1 LKNLKTKLAL
11 GKSMQ
16 WRSVLIFIALFF
28 LLILRFYEQQNL
40 RIYRELKPNSNL
52 KIYGKIKKVDLQKKG
67 LILQIDKY
75 FIKTQENQNFLPGER
90 VRVVGRPEVRVIS
103 GFFKQIWL
111 INPEIIKFN
120 QLTASEQKKF
130 SHGVFYF
137 PFPFEQLL
145 IFAAFFR
152 NKAMELYPKILPE
165 PQASLLS
172 GLVLGESLNFEPQLW
187 QGLKETGTLHL
198 VAASGMNVTL
208 VTKTALNFL
217 INFLTRRLA
226 YFVTLVFI
234 LIYCLLAGGSASVVR
249 AGLMAALGFLGLAFG
264 RETKGGWLLFLAAV
278 FMLLVEPWLLF
289 EVSFQLSFS
298 AMAGIIWLRPM
309 LEKLFHLTL
318 KILILSLSAK
328 AGKNLGI
335 NLVIQRPL
343 LSENLKNFIDKFLP
357 LQNSI
362 LNTLLDTLS
371 AQLATFPFLYFTFGQ
386 LQPLA
391 FLPNLMVI
399 PTVAILTMIGFI
411 ILISGL
417 IFLPLAFP
425 LAWLAWPL
433 LTYFIEVIK
442 WWERLI

>member
-1 LKNLKTKLAL
+1 
-11 GKSMQ
+11 MQ
-16 WRSVLIFIALFF
+16 WRSALIFIIALF
-28 LLILRFYEQQNL
+28 LLTWRFYEQQNL
-40 RIYRELKPNSNL
+40 SIYRELKPNSNL
-52 KIYGKIKKVDLQKKG
+52 RIYGKIKKVDFQKNG

-75 FIKTQENQNFLPGER
+75 FIKTQENQIYRLGER
-90 VRVVGRPEVRVIS
+90 VKVVGRSQARVIN

-111 INPEIIKFN
+111 INPEIIKFD
-120 QLTASEQKKF
+120 QLTAREQKKF
-130 SHGVFYF
+130 NYGVFYF
-137 PFPFEQLL
+137 PIHLERL
-145 IFAAFFR
+145 IIFTDLFR
-152 NKAMELYPKILPE
+152 NRALELYHKILSE

-172 GLVLGESLNFEPQLW
+172 GLVLGESFNFEPQLW

-264 RETKGGWLLFLAAV
+264 RESKGGWLLFWAAT
-278 FMLLVEPWLLF
+278 FMLLIEPWLLF
-289 EVSFQLSFS
+289 DVSFQLSVS
-298 AMAGIIWLRPM
+298 AMAGIIWLRPS
-309 LEKLFHLTL
+309 LEKFFHLTL
-318 KILILSLSAK
+318 KTLILPLTANV
-328 AGKNLGI
+328 GKHLGTNLM
-335 NLVIQRPL
+335 IQRPL
-343 LSENLKNFIDKFLP
+343 PSESLKKFIDKL
-357 LQNSI
+357 LTLRTSV
-362 LNTLLDTLS
+362 LNTLLDTFS
-371 AQLATFPFLYFTFGQ
+371 AQLATFPILYFTFGQ

-417 IFLPLAFP
+417 ICLPLTYP
-425 LAWLAWPL
+425 LAWLVWPL